1 MAKSVSC
8 TNNIINEEKSSD
20 LVEML
25 EITVAVLAAFGVYSI
40 LEMVRFSLLFPRRI
54 RKNVRA
60 AVVFDENSYRETVAY
75 VNYLRREQKI
85 SPERL
90 IIIKNN
96 GIIESDGSTVLDMSV
111 HKEDCKDSSDDAG
124 YDEG

>member
-1 MAKSVSC
+1 MPFTIYYIV
-8 TNNIINEEKSSD
+8 EKSSD
-20 LVEML
+20 PVEIL

-40 LEMVRFSLLFPRRI
+40 LEMLRFGLLFPRRI
-54 RKNVRA
+54 RENVRA
-60 AVVFDENSYRETVAY
+60 AVVFDENTYRETVEY

-96 GIIESDGSTVLDMSV
+96 GIIEGDDPTALCLSV
-111 HKEDCKDSSDDAG
+111 YKEECKDNADDTG
-124 YDEG
+124 DDEG